1 VRDPIFFLGVILLLS
16 CSWWLKKCIFLG
28 RGFCWGSMIFLF
40 GCWKC
45 VILLRFSWWEN
56 MSYFSLI
63 VVQLQWVIFVR
74 LLSKCD
80 FFPWIYE
87 WPGETLICMNCS
99 NWPKNK
105 VAYIICAFVIWLLRK
120 CGYGWC
126 FSIVSVEFFCI
137 WNLVGGVFYFWLL
150 HYVISYWKK

>member
-1 VRDPIFFLGVILLLS
+1 
-16 CSWWLKKCIFLG
+16 
-28 RGFCWGSMIFLF
+28 
-40 GCWKC
+40 

-87 WPGETLICMNCS
+87 WPCEILICMRGILPLNCS

-105 VAYIICAFVIWLLRK
+105 VSYIICAFVIWLLRK

-126 FSIVSVEFFCI
+126 FSIVSVEFFLTVNFSEGYLKFS
-137 WNLVGGVFYFWLL
+137 WRGVFYFWLL
-150 HYVISYWKK
+150 QYVISYWKKWNIVYFF